1 MDIFAPI
8 CLSELKEKSELIA
21 KLVPPK
27 QNNPTNSASHLFDL
41 SNFQINELFRDN
53 ASKLICRIKLV
64 VDYVQ
69 LNPIRIIDE
78 KKEDRIEDIFLSF
91 GEEYEELIT
100 RAFKMSEDGKNE
112 EMFDLWKHYQYDIEK
127 VIDKILP
134 AISYLQEIKSIH
146 DDLSDNNKAGDFEL
160 ERNIDLPL
168 KTNMYAIVLFY
179 IYSEKHIDET
189 NCVEIAKCY
198 GWKSGVKLK
207 SYYNEWKN
215 HNHRYAHKRFSIYYN
230 CIFSYLSPKGK
241 EAAKIDLDKFNN
253 EKNKTSSKLVANQ

>member
-27 QNNPTNSASHLFDL
+27 QNNATNSASHLFDL
-41 SNFQINELFRDN
+41 SNLHINELFRDN

-64 VDYVQ
+64 VDYVH

-112 EMFDLWKHYQYDIEK
+112 EMFDLWKHYQYDIER
-127 VIDKILP
+127 VIGKILP

-146 DDLSDNNKAGDFEL
+146 YHLSDNNKAGDFEL
-160 ERNIDLPL
+160 YNKRNLKREKLSAMCIALLHYYNDEPITIYNIDEIML
-168 KTNMYAIVLFY
+168 KYGYRAKQTLLDLYEEVKVEDFRIESTVLKKSCDAILSKIKPEKKEKVL
-179 IYSEKHIDET
+179 DEMDRSQRL
-189 NCVEIAKCY
+189 K
-198 GWKSGVKLK
+198 KS
-207 SYYNEWKN
+207 N
-215 HNHRYAHKRFSIYYN
+215 
-230 CIFSYLSPKGK
+230 
-241 EAAKIDLDKFNN
+241 
-253 EKNKTSSKLVANQ
+253 KNKK